1 MDTSREIWCPISST
15 VVNVTDTEQ
24 SISKPAEQRND
35 DEIRWTLLSLDEL
48 GDAYWK
54 VIAPAMRNDGFDPET
69 ERPTHDWLREHEF
82 RTFLYALRE
91 HHNRTFSQFWDRDLD
106 LEEAD
111 SGYDWGIEH
120 KPTIDALESFLD
132 SRRSRGELAASSVQT
147 LRYRLATYAR
157 AYADVNEIEDLVTP
171 VARDSDVPAYEAVD
185 ACWAAFDQ
193 LHDELDGGQTKRRI
207 HRVVD
212 NWYAHLVRRK
222 RAGVNPAAGLDE
234 EFNWNTVHSDNPRLT
249 ADHVRAL
256 YTAAEDD
263 REQLLVVALC
273 AWGLRSGEVAALHRS
288 QFVLD
293 DPDADVPYID
303 FAVRKNGPGQVS
315 LLYGQKVLEG
325 RLARLVDGEDWNGYL
340 FPSMSS
346 KTGHRSRQ
354 TILNWFNDLA
364 DRAGL
369 PDEIDGHKPV
379 PQMGRR
385 FWYDAYSSGL
395 DVILEGI
402 DEIAAE
408 QGSSSPDVVLQNYLS
423 DGRNRKLR
431 REYMRNRLAAAFETC
446 GSGSY

>member
-1 MDTSREIWCPISST
+1 MS
-15 VVNVTDTEQ
+15 DTEYN
-24 SISKPAEQRND
+24 SSESTERGDTNTD
-35 DEIRWTLLSLDEL
+35 VRWTLLSLDQLVE
-48 GDAYWK
+48 AYWD
-54 VIAPAMRNDGFDPET
+54 VVAPTMRADGLDPER
-69 ERPTHDWLREHEF
+69 ERPTHEWLHGHEY
-82 RTFLYALRE
+82 RTLLYALRE
-91 HHNRTFSQFWDRDLD
+91 HHNRTFTQFWDHDLD

-157 AYADVNEIEDLVTP
+157 AYADVNQTDDLVTS
-171 VARDSDVPAYEAVD
+171 VARDSDTPTYEAVD
-185 ACWAAFDQ
+185 SCWAAFDQ

-207 HRVVD
+207 HHVVD
-212 NWYAHLVRRK
+212 NWYSHLVRRK

-234 EFNWNTVHSDNPRLT
+234 EFNWDTNQSDNPRLV
-249 ADHVRAL
+249 AEDVRAL
-256 YTAAEDD
+256 YTAAESN

-293 DPDADVPYID
+293 DPDTDVPYID

-315 LLYGQKVLEG
+315 LLYGCEVLEK
-325 RLARLVDGEDWNGYL
+325 RLATVVDDEDWNGHL
-340 FPSMSS
+340 FPSTSS

-364 DRAGL
+364 NRAGL

-395 DVILEGI
+395 DVVLGGI

-408 QGSSSPDVVLQNYLS
+408 QGSSSPEVVLQNYLS
-423 DGRNRKLR
+423 DERLRTLR
-431 REYMRNRLAAAFETC
+431 RDYMQEQLAAAFE
-446 GSGSY
+446 GSS

>member
-1 MDTSREIWCPISST
+1 MKANNTS
-15 VVNVTDTEQ
+15 NTDQ
-24 SISKPAEQRND
+24 VASIPSEQRA

-48 GDAYWK
+48 TDAYWE
-54 VIAPAMRNDGFDPET
+54 VIAPTMRDDGLNPET
-69 ERPTHDWLREHEF
+69 ERPTHNWLREHDF
-82 RTFLYALRE
+82 RTLVYALRE
-91 HHNRTFSQFWDRDLD
+91 HHNRTFTQFWDHDLG

-111 SGYDWGIEH
+111 NGYNWGIKHE
-120 KPTIDALESFLD
+120 PTVDALESFLD

-157 AYADVNEIEDLVTP
+157 TYADVNQTDDLVTP
-171 VARDSDVPAYEAVD
+171 VARDSDIPAYEAVD

-207 HRVVD
+207 HHVVD

-234 EFNWNTVHSDNPRLT
+234 EFNWDIDQSDNPRL
-249 ADHVRAL
+249 AVEHVRLL

-263 REQLLVVALC
+263 REQLVVVALC

-288 QFVLD
+288 QFVLNA
-293 DPDADVPYID
+293 PDADIPYID

-315 LLYGQKVLEG
+315 LLYGREVLER
-325 RLARLVDGEDWNGYL
+325 RLARLVDDEDWNGYL
-340 FPSMSS
+340 FPSTSS

-354 TILNWFNDLA
+354 TILNWFNDLTE
-364 DRAGL
+364 RAGL
-369 PDEIDGHKPV
+369 PDKIGGEKPV

-385 FWYDAYSSGL
+385 FWYDAYSSAL
-395 DVILEGI
+395 DIVLEGI

-408 QGSSSPDVVLQNYLS
+408 QGSSSPNVVLQNYLS
-423 DGRNRKLR
+423 DERLRTLR
-431 REYMRNRLAAAFETC
+431 RDHMRERLAAAFE
-446 GSGSY
+446 G

>member
-1 MDTSREIWCPISST
+1 MSESPST
-15 VVNVTDTEQ
+15 TDTQQQ
-24 SISKPAEQRND
+24 STD
-35 DEIRWTLLSLDEL
+35 DIRWTLLSPDEL
-48 GDAYWK
+48 VDAYWK
-54 VIAPAMRNDGFDPET
+54 TIAPAMRADGLDPET
-69 ERPTHDWLREHEF
+69 DRPTHDWLREHDF
-82 RTFLYALRE
+82 RTLVYALRE
-91 HHNRTFSQFWDRDLD
+91 HHNRTFSQFWDHDLD
-106 LEEAD
+106 LKETD

-157 AYADVNEIEDLVTP
+157 AYATVNQTDDLVTS
-171 VARDSDVPAYEAVD
+171 VARDSDTPAYEAVD

-193 LHDELDGGQTKRRI
+193 LHDELNGGQTKRRI

-234 EFNWNTVHSDNPRLT
+234 EFNWDTDQSDNPRL
-249 ADHVRAL
+249 AAEDVRAL
-256 YTAAEDD
+256 YTTANGD
-263 REQLLVVALC
+263 REQLLVVSLC
-273 AWGLRSGEVAALHRS
+273 AWGLRSGEVAALHHS
-288 QFVLD
+288 QFVLN

-315 LLYGQKVLEG
+315 LLYGREVLEE
-325 RLARLVDGEDWNGYL
+325 RLAALVDDDDWNGYL
-340 FPSMSS
+340 FPSTASQ
-346 KTGHRSRQ
+346 TGHRSRQ

-369 PDEIDGHKPV
+369 PNEIDGCKPV

-385 FWYDAYSSGL
+385 FWYDAYSSAL
-395 DVILEGI
+395 DIVLEGI

-408 QGSSSPDVVLQNYLS
+408 QGSSSPEVVLQNYLS
-423 DGRNRKLR
+423 DERLRALR
-431 REYMRNRLAAAFETC
+431 RDHMRERLAAAFE
-446 GSGSY
+446 G